1 MHIRI
6 RKIVSLWV
14 YVLVSWDNTF
24 VCTFVQLENL
34 AERSLILNLKVDQ
47 LILDFSLFGEA

>member
-14 YVLVSWDNTF
+14 YVLMSWDNTF